1 MAKQQPKSSAPKTP
15 PKAPPKAPPKS
26 PPGLPKPDTKGYK
39 DIADFSKKF
48 LEDQK
53 QQAINS
59 ADLNKLAEELA
70 GSWGD
75 VSNAIKAVSKYS
87 SKLGDE
93 FSDVEDLTK
102 TLVRNLENVGG
113 ELYEQLNVTDKI
125 KELQESQNKKLA
137 QYSKIK
143 AGTNKALKEN
153 LSSEQELSNLI
164 AERTKEQK
172 GFGVFEDEAFKN
184 SKKKIEDSIALNN
197 QLIENN
203 KLAYETLRAEQS
215 INASR
220 IISLKAIEDIGQA
233 LDVANKKAKEQGIDI
248 EALSKD
254 ISAPFEKV
262 LGFLDS
268 MPGGGVLKNFLGVDK
283 KLEGVTTAITQSFIT
298 GLASTGSVGTAAF
311 GALSAG
317 ASTFMAT
324 LGPLLVPLLA
334 IAAVVAG
341 LKRGLEID
349 QEVSDFGKAMGMSR
363 EEAAG
368 VHEEMESI
376 AIETKVIGAN
386 TKELYGAYQELAK
399 SIGVTKLANADMAE
413 SQVLLKN
420 QMGMTADEASEF
432 QKLSMMTGKTSEQ
445 NLAIIQAGVQASTGG
460 LMNYKDAA
468 KDIAGSS
475 KKMQAG
481 YHNDIKA
488 LTKAVVQAK
497 KLGMTLDETGD
508 ISKNLLD
515 IESSLENE
523 MKANVLTG
531 KHMNMNTARQLAL
544 QGKSAEAAAEAV
556 KQAGDY
562 NDIIAMAPYQLEAT
576 AAAAGMTADQLLK
589 SAETSKMFNDIAAE
603 TGVQLDE
610 NGSLTD
616 EQLEKAASLGNEAA
630 KKLVTDKQS
639 ASAQEKL
646 AALGDKL
653 LALFDELMS
662 GPLGEM
668 MSVLGDMATKV
679 FPVLGFALENAF
691 APLKWT
697 WKLLSAIWDIIGG
710 PLMESFDAIG
720 EAIEEIKKPFTELF
734 STFSSGEGA
743 GFMKVLKDIGS
754 IIIDNIFMPI
764 KITLGFITGAIKAIG
779 QVVSHFIED
788 QLGGLMDIF
797 GGIKKIFSGDIMDGL
812 KQLGGGIMDFLLAP
826 FKAAGNLIIGLLNAI
841 ISGVN
846 AISVKVPDWV
856 PGLGGQTFGFDI
868 SEIPYLAKGGTIGKS
883 GMAVVGEK
891 GPEIASLPAGATV
904 SSNSD
909 SGGILSKLGE
919 AANSMTGGVSG
930 GLGELTNSL
939 MNALMPGSESGG
951 SAPAQD
957 NSEMVSILKQI
968 LAATSQPVSVNIGGK
983 VIDEIEKQTTLRKT
997 YNTKMDS
1004 AHGAF

>member
-1 MAKQQPKSSAPKTP
+1 MAKQETNSSATKTP
-15 PKAPPKAPPKS
+15 PKLAKIPNIPGVPP
-26 PPGLPKPDTKGYK
+26 PDTKGYK

-59 ADLNKLAEELA
+59 ADLNQLADQLA

-75 VSNAIKAVSKYS
+75 VSNAIRAVSKYS
-87 SKLGDE
+87 NKLGDK

-113 ELYEQLNVTDKI
+113 ELYEQLDITDKI
-125 KELQESQNKKLA
+125 KELQESQNKKLG

-143 AGTNKALKEN
+143 AGTRKFAKET
-153 LSSEQELSNLI
+153 LDLEKELSDLI
-164 AERTKEQK
+164 TDRQKNEGLSVYADEMRDMRQKEILDIIEINKEKIK
-172 GFGVFEDEAFKN
+172 GND
-184 SKKKIEDSIALNN
+184 
-197 QLIENN
+197 
-203 KLAYETLRAEQS
+203 LAYETLRAEQS
-215 INASR
+215 IDASR
-220 IISLKAIEDIGQA
+220 IISLKAIEDISQA

-248 EALSKD
+248 QAISKD

-317 ASTFMAT
+317 ARTFMAT
-324 LGPLLVPLLA
+324 LGPLLLPLLA

-341 LKRGLEID
+341 LKRGLEVD

-363 EEAAG
+363 EEASG
-368 VHEEMESI
+368 VHHEMESI
-376 AIETKVIGAN
+376 ATETNVIGAN
-386 TKELYGAYQELAK
+386 TKELYGAYKELAK
-399 SIGVTKLANADMAE
+399 SMGVTKLANADMAE

-420 QMGMTADEASEF
+420 QIGLSGEEAAEF

-445 NLAIIQAGVQASTGG
+445 NLAIIQAGVEASTGG
-460 LMNYKDAA
+460 LMNYKDVS

-475 KKMQAG
+475 KKMQAA
-481 YHNDIKA
+481 YHNNIGA

-497 KLGMTLDETGD
+497 KLGMTLDEAGD

-515 IESSLENE
+515 FEKSIENE
-523 MKANVLTG
+523 MTANVLTG

-544 QGKSAEAAAEAV
+544 QGNVAEAAAEAV
-556 KQAGDY
+556 KQAGSY
-562 NDIIAMAPYQLEAT
+562 NDIIAMTPMQLEAT

-589 SAETSKMFNDIAAE
+589 SAESSKMFNDIAAE

-653 LALFDELMS
+653 LAMFDEIVS

-668 MSVLGDMATKV
+668 FGILGDLATTV
-679 FPVLGFALENAF
+679 FPILGTALQIAF

-697 WKLLSAIWDIIGG
+697 MQLVAGLYDILSG
-710 PLMESFDAIG
+710 PLMEIFNSIG
-720 EAIEEIKKPFTELF
+720 EAVESIQKPFTELF

-779 QVVSHFIED
+779 QVVGHFIED

-812 KQLGGGIMDFLLAP
+812 KQLGKGFMDFVLAP
-826 FKAAGNLIIGLLNAI
+826 FKAVGNLIIGLLNATL
-841 ISGVN
+841 SGIN
-846 AISVKVPDWV
+846 AISVEVPDWV
-856 PGLGGQTFGFDI
+856 PGIGGQTFGFDI
-868 SEIPYLAKGGTIGKS
+868 SEIPYLAKGGTIGKE
-883 GMAVVGEK
+883 GLAMVGEE

-919 AANSMTGGVSG
+919 AAKSMTGGVSG

-939 MNALMPGSESGG
+939 MSALMPTSESGG

-957 NSEMVSILKQI
+957 NSEMVNILKQI
-968 LAATSQPVSVNIGGK
+968 LAATSQPVSINIGGK

-997 YNTKMDS
+997 YNTKVDS
-1004 AHGAF
+1004 SYGTHG

>member
-1 MAKQQPKSSAPKTP
+1 MAKQQPPKS
-15 PKAPPKAPPKS
+15 PPKS
-26 PPGLPKPDTKGYK
+26 PPKLPPELPKPDTKGYK
-39 DIADFSKKF
+39 DLADFSKKF

-87 SKLGDE
+87 GKLGE
-93 FSDVEDLTK
+93 NFSDVEDLTK
-102 TLVRNLENVGG
+102 TLVKNLENVGG

-125 KELQESQNKKLA
+125 KELQESQNKKLG
-137 QYSKIK
+137 QYSKLK
-143 AGTNKALKEN
+143 AANRKFTKEN
-153 LSSEQELSNLI
+153 LSLEEELSNLI

-172 GFGVFEDEAFKN
+172 GFGVFENESFKN
-184 SKKKIEDSIALNN
+184 SKKQIEDAIKLNNEKIES
-197 QLIENN
+197 N
-203 KLAYETLRAEQS
+203 KLSYETLRTEQA

-220 IISLKAIEDIGQA
+220 IISLSAIEDIGNA
-233 LDVANKKAKEQGIDI
+233 LDIANKKAKEQGIDI
-248 EALSKD
+248 AEISKD
-254 ISAPFEKV
+254 LSEPFEKV
-262 LGFLDS
+262 LGYLDKV
-268 MPGGGVLKNFLGVDK
+268 PGGGILKNFLGVDK
-283 KLEGVTTAITQSFIT
+283 KLEVVSTAITQSFIS
-298 GLASTGSVGTAAF
+298 GLATSGSVGTAAF
-311 GALSAG
+311 GALSTG
-317 ASTFMAT
+317 AATFMAT
-324 LGPLLVPLLA
+324 LGPILVPLLA
-334 IAAVVAG
+334 IAAVLAG
-341 LKRGLEID
+341 FQRGMEID
-349 QEVSDFGKAMGMSR
+349 QEISDFGKAMGVSR
-363 EEAAG
+363 EEASG
-368 VHEEMESI
+368 VHHEMESI

-468 KDIAGSS
+468 KDIAGTS
-475 KKMQAG
+475 KKIQAG
-481 YHNDIKA
+481 YKNDIKA

-497 KLGMTLDETGD
+497 KLGMTMEDTAGV
-508 ISKNLLD
+508 SKNLLS
-515 IESSLENE
+515 IEESLENE

-679 FPVLGFALENAF
+679 FPVLGFALETAF

-710 PLMESFDAIG
+710 PIMESFDAIG
-720 EAIEEIKKPFTELF
+720 EAVESIKKPFNDLF
-734 STFSSGEGA
+734 STFSSGEGS

-754 IIIDNIFMPI
+754 IIIDNIFMPF
-764 KITLGFITGAIKAIG
+764 KITIGFITGAIKAIG
-779 QVVSHFIED
+779 QVVGHFIED
-788 QLGGLMDIF
+788 YLGSLMDIF
-797 GGIKKIFSGDIMDGL
+797 GGIKKIFSGDIMEGL
-812 KQLGGGIMDFLLAP
+812 KQLGGGIMDYLLAP
-826 FKAAGNLIIGLLNAI
+826 FKAVGNIIVGLLNAI
-841 ISGVN
+841 ISGIN
-846 AISVKVPDWV
+846 AISITVPDWV
-856 PGLGGQTFGFDI
+856 PAIGGQTFGFDI
-868 SEIPYLAKGGTIGKS
+868 PEIPYLAKGGTIGKE
-883 GMAVVGEK
+883 GIAVVGEE

-904 SSNSD
+904 TSNSD
-909 SGGILSKLGE
+909 SGGVLSKLGE
-919 AANSMTGGVSG
+919 AANSMTGGVAG

-939 MNALMPGSESGG
+939 MSTLTSNSEGGG

-957 NSEMVSILKQI
+957 NSEMVNILKQI
-968 LAATSQPVSVNIGGK
+968 LAATSQPVSINIGGK